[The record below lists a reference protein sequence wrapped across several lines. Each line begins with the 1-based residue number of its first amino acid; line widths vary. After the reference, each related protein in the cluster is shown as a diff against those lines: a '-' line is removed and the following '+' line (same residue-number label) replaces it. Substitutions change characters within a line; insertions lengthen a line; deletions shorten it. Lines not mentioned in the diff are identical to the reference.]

1 MIAGGKDKQIMIS
14 AKQSTP
20 TQATKFQK
28 PEIKITQK
36 VGQLS
41 VWQRPQLLLLFPCF
55 HLPLPS
61 PGVKVRLV
69 NQSLRD
75 NILWRYSW
83 MTKLQIK
90 SCRRISWLPRWRRT
104 HSDSALYQKLAAAQ
118 QQQQAGGSGGASS
131 EQGSPVQVGVL

>member
-1 MIAGGKDKQIMIS
+1 MQNSPLKPS
-14 AKQSTP
+14 
-20 TQATKFQK
+20 K
-28 PEIKITQK
+28 PEMKITQK

-69 NQSLRD
+69 NQSLRY
-75 NILWRYSW
+75 NILWQQSW

-90 SCRRISWLPRWRRT
+90 SCRRLSWLSRWRRT

-118 QQQQAGGSGGASS
+118 QQQAGGSGGALS
-131 EQGSPVQVGVL
+131 EQGSPVQVGVLCF